1 MATATA
7 EPTAGKDR
15 TERPAWMEKPKP
27 LTQGAKG
34 LSLIVTVLVVVVPF
48 WIVIATS
55 FAPDQQVMA
64 NGGYA
69 LWPDEWTFRAY
80 DLIFSGGQIPRALLV
95 SAGVTFFG
103 TLFSLVSTV
112 MLAYALARPG
122 VVGGKPVMLM
132 ILFTFLFP
140 AGMIPSFLVVNELN
154 LRNTYWALFLP
165 VLISAFNLVVMRGFF
180 QGIPAELFESAKI
193 DGAGELRIL
202 LTIVVPLSK
211 AVIAV
216 VGLFYAVGYWNDFF
230 RAMLYTDQ
238 ATMWPLQTWMRT
250 YVVQSQN
257 SLIQMNGG
265 VNEQLQFAPQ
275 TVNMAVVVLAT
286 VPILCVYPFIQRYFT
301 KGVLTGAVKS

>member
-1 MATATA
+1 MSAAA
-7 EPTAGKDR
+7 SEH

-27 LTQGAKG
+27 VTQGAKG
-34 LSLIVTVLVVVVPF
+34 LALIVTVLVVLVPF
-48 WIVIATS
+48 WVVIATS
-55 FAPDQQVMA
+55 FAPDHQVIA

-69 LWPDEWTFRAY
+69 VWPDEWTFRAY
-80 DLIFSGGQIPRALLV
+80 ELVFSGGQIPQALAVSGLV
-95 SAGVTFFG
+95 TSVG
-103 TLFSLVSTV
+103 TAFSLACTV

-140 AGMIPSFLVVNELN
+140 AGMIPSFLVVNGMG

-193 DGAGELRIL
+193 DGAGELRTL
-202 LTIVVPLSK
+202 LTIVLPLSK
-211 AVIAV
+211 AVVAV

-230 RAMLYTDQ
+230 RAILYTDQ
-238 ATMWPLQTWMRT
+238 STMWPLQTWMRT

-257 SLIQMNGG
+257 SLIQVSGG
-265 VNEQLQFAPQ
+265 VNEQIQFAPQ

>member
-1 MATATA
+1 MSAAVSEHA
-7 EPTAGKDR
+7 
-15 TERPAWMEKPKP
+15 ERPAWMEKPKP
-27 LTQGAKG
+27 VTQGVKG
-34 LSLIVTVLVVVVPF
+34 LALVVTVLVVIVPF
-48 WIVIATS
+48 WVVIATS
-55 FAPDQQVMA
+55 FAPDKQVIA

-69 LWPDEWTFRAY
+69 LWPDQWTTHAY
-80 DLIFSGGQIPRALLV
+80 DLIFSGGQITRAMLV
-95 SAGVTFFG
+95 SGGITVVG
-103 TLFSLVSTV
+103 TAFSLTCTV
-112 MLAYALARPG
+112 MLAYALARPN

-140 AGMIPSFLVVNELN
+140 AGMIPSFLVVNGMG

-165 VLISAFNLVVMRGFF
+165 VLISAFNLVVTRGFF

-193 DGAGELRIL
+193 DGAGELRTL
-202 LTIVVPLSK
+202 VTIVLPLSK
-211 AVIAV
+211 AVVAV

-230 RAMLYTDQ
+230 RAILYTDQ

-257 SLIQMNGG
+257 SLISVGGG
-265 VNEQLQFAPQ
+265 VSEQIQFAPQ

-301 KGVLTGAVKS
+301 KGVLTGAIKS

>member
-1 MATATA
+1 MSAVT
-7 EPTAGKDR
+7 ER
-15 TERPAWMEKPKP
+15 NERPAWMEKPKP
-27 LTQGAKG
+27 ATQAAKA
-34 LSLIVTVLVVVVPF
+34 LVLVVTVLAVVVPF
-48 WIVIATS
+48 WVVIATS
-55 FAPDQQVMA
+55 FAPDAQVIA

-69 LWPDEWTFRAY
+69 LWPEHWTLRAY
-80 DLIFSGGQIPRALLV
+80 DLIFSGGQITRALGV
-95 SAGVTFFG
+95 SALVTVVG
-103 TLFSLVSTV
+103 TAFSLVATIA
-112 MLAYALARPG
+112 LAYALARPG

-140 AGMIPSFLVVNELN
+140 AGMIPGFLVVNGLH

-165 VLISAFNLVVMRGFF
+165 VLINAFNLVVMRGFF
-180 QGIPAELFESAKI
+180 QGIPNELYESARL

-202 LTIVVPLSK
+202 VRIVLPLSK
-211 AVIAV
+211 AVVAV

-230 RAMLYTDQ
+230 RAILYTDD

-257 SLIQMNGG
+257 SLIQVQGG

>member
-1 MATATA
+1 MSAAA
-7 EPTAGKDR
+7 
-15 TERPAWMEKPKP
+15 TERPAWMERPKP
-27 LTQGAKG
+27 VTRGARG
-34 LSLIVTVLVVVVPF
+34 LALIVTVLVVLVPF
-48 WIVIATS
+48 WVVVATS
-55 FAPDQQVMA
+55 FAPDQQVIA

-69 LWPDEWTFRAY
+69 LWPDEWTLRAY
-80 DLIFSGGQIPRALLV
+80 ELVFSGGQILRALAVSGLITLV
-95 SAGVTFFG
+95 G
-103 TLFSLVSTV
+103 TAFSLACTV

-140 AGMIPSFLVVNELN
+140 AGMIPSFLVVNGLH

-180 QGIPAELFESAKI
+180 QGIPAELFESARI

-202 LTIVVPLSK
+202 LTIVLPLSK
-211 AVIAV
+211 AVVAV

-230 RAMLYTDQ
+230 RAILYTDQ
-238 ATMWPLQTWMRT
+238 STMWPLQTWMRT

-257 SLIQMNGG
+257 SLIQVQGG
-265 VNEQLQFAPQ
+265 VGEQIQFAPQ